1 MNMNHMLAGGIT
13 VAKLNA
19 MQNAL
24 EYSENL
30 IETLISIISVYA
42 SEDNYTQKG
51 LNHTLA
57 HDFLEQLK
65 KQNIIKK
72 FESQPTDDKS
82 PPTTPIK
89 KFKPRL
95 V

>member
-1 MNMNHMLAGGIT
+1 MDMNHMLAGGIT
-13 VAKLNA
+13 VAKLSA

-24 EYSENL
+24 EQSEKL
-30 IETLISIISVYA
+30 IETLISVVSVYA
-42 SEDNYTQKG
+42 NADNYTQKG

-57 HDFLEQLK
+57 LDFLEQLK
-65 KQNIIKK
+65 KQNIVN
-72 FESQPTDDKS
+72 FTPNNTEST
-82 PPTTPIK
+82 PPETKPES